1 MGVGE
6 YSLVE
11 VHGFFIKILCGC
23 TLLLEQA
30 KFHKAKVFN
39 KFLFLCRQS
48 SSNHSKKEGSN
59 KQAKKGRDREG
70 R

>member
-1 MGVGE
+1 MGVGD
-6 YSLVE
+6 YILVE

-39 KFLFLCRQS
+39 KFFFLCRQS
-48 SSNHSKKEGSN
+48 FSNHSKKRGIQ
-59 KQAKKGRDREG
+59 QASKERKR
-70 R
+70 